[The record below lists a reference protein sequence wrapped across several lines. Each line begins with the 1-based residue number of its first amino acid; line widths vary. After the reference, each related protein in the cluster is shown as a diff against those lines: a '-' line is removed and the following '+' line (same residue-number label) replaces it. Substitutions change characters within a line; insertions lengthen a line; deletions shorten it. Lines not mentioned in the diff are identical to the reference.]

1 MALLFDSRENS
12 WNPHHLK
19 SYNLLLH
26 FFAIFKSQ
34 CKILFPHLSNII
46 PHPNLPSLPLS
57 LSLSLSSTGFV
68 YIRIDGHQNP
78 LQRPYSGPFRIISK
92 SNKYFTLDING
103 LPDNVSVDRLKPAY
117 VGTSGQTSSQTSHS
131 KQQHRYSKPP
141 QEADASPD
149 LQVISRTFVPHSIA
163 ISYALLAGGGG
174 GGGTV
179 ATLS

>member
-1 MALLFDSRENS
+1 MEPTPPQELQPSSAFLRHFQ
-12 WNPHHLK
+12 K
-19 SYNLLLH
+19 SMQDPLPPPVKYH
-26 FFAIFKSQ
+26 STPK
-34 CKILFPHLSNII
+34 
-46 PHPNLPSLPLS
+46 PSLPPSLSLS
-57 LSLSLSSTGFV
+57 LSLSLSSSGFI

-78 LQRPYSGPFRIISK
+78 LQRPYSGPFRIIST

-163 ISYALLAGGGG
+163 ISYALLAGGNCGNP
-174 GGGTV
+174 V
-179 ATLS
+179 LM